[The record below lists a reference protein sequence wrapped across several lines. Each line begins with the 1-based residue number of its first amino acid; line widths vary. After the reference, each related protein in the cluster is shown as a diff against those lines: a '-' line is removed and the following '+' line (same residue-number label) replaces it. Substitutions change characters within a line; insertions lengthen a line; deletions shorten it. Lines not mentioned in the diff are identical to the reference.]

1 MLKVCQIM
9 MNDISVKNTL
19 PSHTI
24 HPNALS
30 KGVHAS
36 HVGTQRGTSVK
47 DVKMGKCFSYEMAF
61 RYYISIL
68 TALEKK
74 ILYFVLNVHC
84 NMFMCVCNHF
94 IQKKGELI

>member
-1 MLKVCQIM
+1 M
-9 MNDISVKNTL
+9 MNDIAVKNTL

-61 RYYISIL
+61 RY
-68 TALEKK
+68 
-74 ILYFVLNVHC
+74 
-84 NMFMCVCNHF
+84 
-94 IQKKGELI
+94 